1 MPNWSHLGRRRAPT
15 YTQVRAMPLA
25 ALNRITGEV
34 EVVTKRGK
42 VMQGKIGTKRLAHVR
57 SYLRLRPETS
67 NPALLITEAG
77 KAVSYWGGH
86 MIWRRIQKRSGV
98 QKPGQPPDLRVFGQG
113 MARARA
119 SIADIQDVLGL
130 ESDKMARHYAWDA
143 RSFAAANLMTKY
155 SLAG

>member
-1 MPNWSHLGRRRAPT
+1 
-15 YTQVRAMPLA
+15 MPLA

-98 QKPGQPPDLRVFGQG
+98 QTPGQPPDLRVFGQG
-113 MARARA
+113 MARPGRRSRTSRMCSASSRTRWRGSTRGTRA
-119 SIADIQDVLGL
+119 ASP
-130 ESDKMARHYAWDA
+130 R
-143 RSFAAANLMTKY
+143 RT
-155 SLAG
+155 

>member
-1 MPNWSHLGRRRAPT
+1 
-15 YTQVRAMPLA
+15 MPLA

-67 NPALLITEAG
+67 NPALLITEAS
-77 KAVSYWGGH
+77 KAVSYWEGD

-113 MARARA
+113 MARGPGVDRGHPGCARPRVG
-119 SIADIQDVLGL
+119 QDGAAVRVGRAQLRRGEPDDEVQPCRL
-130 ESDKMARHYAWDA
+130 EQPV
-143 RSFAAANLMTKY
+143 
-155 SLAG
+155 